1 MRQFLQ
7 HEAIRCSEQALA
19 RLSLTFPFGTNMNT
33 HQVTLNGQVVGV
45 GREHYKL
52 LTMVRS
58 IEGHNGDGK
67 RVTTHELAMEG
78 FDAFGTE
85 ATQFVPPL
93 PLKKGDIIQIVIGEK
108 T

>member
-1 MRQFLQ
+1 MRRRFVDYELLTNPG
-7 HEAIRCSEQALA
+7 IR
-19 RLSLTFPFGTNMNT
+19 FGTNINT
-33 HQVTLNGQVVGV
+33 HQVRLNGQVVGV
-45 GREHYKL
+45 GRDHYKL

-85 ATQFVPPL
+85 ATQFVPP
-93 PLKKGDIIQIVIGEK
+93 
-108 T
+108 